1 MTKPL
6 EGIRVIELATYVFV
20 PAAAAILGD
29 WGADVIKVEHPSYGD
44 PGRNTAAWGVPN
56 KVEGVAHLWE
66 AVNRGKRAVGIDISD
81 DEGREVLMR
90 LIDGA
95 DVFMTNLL
103 PPARRKLGIEPA
115 DVLKRNPRI
124 VYGRGSANGPRGA
137 DADKGGFDGITYW
150 GRSGAALGVTPAD
163 REFPLSMPGPG
174 FGDLQTGTALAG
186 AIGTALFHR
195 ERTGRGEVVDVS
207 LLSAGLWAMGM
218 TVSGT
223 SVLGVDQLPPQRHD
237 TTPNPLTNVYRTKDD
252 HYIALGFLQADR
264 YWPDFCIVVDKL
276 EWLSDV
282 RFIDAEARKVNSA
295 ACIELLDAL
304 FSEHT
309 LDEWRDLLSRQ
320 SGQWDVLLGA
330 GETHRDEQ
338 IVANRF
344 VQRIEHE
351 GNGTI
356 NLVPAPAQFGE
367 EVATL
372 GTAPGLGEHTDEVL
386 AELGY
391 DAATVERLRAGNAV
405 G

>member
-1 MTKPL
+1 MSKPL
-6 EGIRVIELATYVFV
+6 EGVRVVELATYVFV
-20 PAAAAILGD
+20 PAAAAILSD
-29 WGADVIKVEHPSYGD
+29 WGADVIKVEHPAYGD

-56 KVEGVAHLWE
+56 KVEGVSHLWE
-66 AVNRGKRAVGIDISD
+66 AVNRGKRAVSIDAAG
-81 DEGREVLMR
+81 EAGREVLMR

-115 DVLKRNPRI
+115 DVLGRNPRI

-150 GRSGAALGVTPAD
+150 GRSGAAIGVTPAD

-186 AIGTALFHR
+186 AIGTALFQR
-195 ERTGRGEVVDVS
+195 ERTGRGDVVDVS

-223 SVLGVDQLPPQRHD
+223 SVLDVDQLPHQRHD
-237 TTPNPLTNVYRTKDD
+237 STPNPLTNLYRTKDN

-264 YWPDFCIVVDKL
+264 YWPDFCVVVDKVD
-276 EWLSDV
+276 WLTDV
-282 RFIDAEARKVNSA
+282 RFIDSAARTANAA

-304 FSEHT
+304 FAERT
-309 LDEWRDLLSRQ
+309 LDEWRDVLSRQ
-320 SGQWDVLLGA
+320 SGQWDVLLAA
-330 GETHRDEQ
+330 GETQYDEQ
-338 IVANRF
+338 VVANRF
-344 VQRIEHE
+344 VQRVEHA
-351 GNGTI
+351 GNGKI
-356 NLVPAPAQFGE
+356 NLVPAPAQFDE
-367 EVATL
+367 EIATL
-372 GTAPGLGEHTDEVL
+372 GRAPRLGEHTDEVL

-391 DAATVERLRAGNAV
+391 DADAVTTLRAGKAV